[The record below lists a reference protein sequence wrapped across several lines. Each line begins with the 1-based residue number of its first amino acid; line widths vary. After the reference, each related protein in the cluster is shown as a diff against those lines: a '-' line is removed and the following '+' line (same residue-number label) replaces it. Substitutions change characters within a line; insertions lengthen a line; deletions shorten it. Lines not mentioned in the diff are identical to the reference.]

1 MTYCVSGLRELDEVI
16 VPFFEEHPLL
26 VKANDFAA
34 FSSIVVA
41 MRRKEHLTDVGFE
54 WIVRLAYRMNANGKQ
69 RSRTLE
75 EVLEGSSETVREAHA
90 RLSTG
95 VGRYSPTPMAT

>member
-1 MTYCVSGLRELDEVI
+1 MDSDNPSGADNQQETSLSSVPLD
-16 VPFFEEHPLL
+16 
-26 VKANDFAA
+26 
-34 FSSIVVA
+34 
-41 MRRKEHLTDVGFE
+41 LTDVGFE